1 MKYKLLII
9 LVLWMNISYSQDSIK
24 LPFPVAK
31 QVAKD
36 LVSCDSLKEIHE
48 LTKIKLE
55 ILDEKILFKDKIIS
69 GLYEKDSLYNVI
81 YKNEKIKSEIYKNEM
96 ETAKKK
102 VRKMKLF
109 SGIVIPS
116 IFIISFTSL
125 FLFILK

>member
-9 LVLWMNISYSQDSIK
+9 LMLSMNTLYSQDSIK

-69 GLYEKDSLYNVI
+69 GLYEKDSLYNII

-109 SGIVIPS
+109 SGVVIPS
-116 IFIISFTSL
+116 VFIISFTSL